1 MKAQYKQKHDKLKS
15 KLKNGESITKEEEE
29 WMDGEGNLVDG
40 KLLISKIS
48 SLPTSLSD
56 STALKS
62 TEVKTLVQILDFC
75 CKNLAVMEEKKDAKK
90 NNMKNSKEKQPEK
103 NNKKI
108 ETKSLA
114 NKTTNKSLSSQSK
127 EVANSSKKRKKNS
140 ESTSSSKISNASY
153 AQKVEVLDWH
163 YKNGK
168 NQSKTAL
175 HFSAI
180 YPHLKIKQPLIS
192 KWLKEEDSIRSKVH
206 QTSNPESKRIRT
218 ISHPQVEA
226 ALVEWLKQAT
236 HLNLTVTGEIIK
248 EKWRDFARLAG
259 IGGLAQLKFGMVGL
273 FQEPPSNKILPKTRR
288 SCFCRY

>member
-15 KLKNGESITKEEEE
+15 KLKNGESITEEEEE

-40 KLLISKIS
+40 ELLISKIS

-56 STALKS
+56 STALES
-62 TEVKTLVQILDFC
+62 TEVKTLVRILDFC

-114 NKTTNKSLSSQSK
+114 NKTTNNSLSSQSK

-153 AQKVEVLDWH
+153 SQKVEVL
-163 YKNGK
+163 
-168 NQSKTAL
+168 SKTLSYLDGEDNPEANEL
-175 HFSAI
+175 SNLLEKYHQKMLDEIHFNG
-180 YPHLKIKQPLIS
+180 
-192 KWLKEEDSIRSKVH
+192 V
-206 QTSNPESKRIRT
+206 QTSITQYFNPM
-218 ISHPQVEA
+218 
-226 ALVEWLKQAT
+226 
-236 HLNLTVTGEIIK
+236 N
-248 EKWRDFARLAG
+248 
-259 IGGLAQLKFGMVGL
+259 
-273 FQEPPSNKILPKTRR
+273 
-288 SCFCRY
+288 